1 MLNKIHYLVLQQKC
15 VRNTWIYNVLNAYI
29 SYISNYNTEIIA
41 AFKVPHYLTETLQ
54 IRIEAVSVNQLQMEL
69 CSFAN
74 IFIKNIIGN
83 ESTMH
88 LKITI
93 STLSL
98 RTVQVI

>member
-1 MLNKIHYLVLQQKC
+1 MHTFNIFV
-15 VRNTWIYNVLNAYI
+15 II
-29 SYISNYNTEIIA
+29 TEIIA
-41 AFKVPHYLTETLQ
+41 AFKVPHYLTETLL

-69 CSFAN
+69 CSSARN

-98 RTVQVI
+98 RTVQDI